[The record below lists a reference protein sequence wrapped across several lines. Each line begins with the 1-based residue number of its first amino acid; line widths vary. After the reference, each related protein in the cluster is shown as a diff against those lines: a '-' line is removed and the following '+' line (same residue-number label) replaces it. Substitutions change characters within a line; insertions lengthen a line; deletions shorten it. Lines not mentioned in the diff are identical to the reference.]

1 MRGLRKL
8 VSLLILAAA
17 PGAAAG
23 QDALGAKVVTGV
35 ITGADHQTYRPIPF
49 DVPADVERIT
59 VRLEYDSSNKTVIDL
74 GLWDPVRFRG
84 WSGGTRDRFT
94 ISRNDASP
102 GYLAGD
108 LPPGRWRVMLGVPTA
123 RPGSRSQYR
132 ITINFDRNGS
142 QDASNA
148 ISAPPINSA
157 PGWYRG
163 DLHMHDAN
171 SDGSCNSQRGKR
183 VPCPLFRTVQ
193 AAVDDGLDFI
203 AVTDHNTVSHFGD
216 LRELQPY
223 FDKLLLVPGIEITT
237 FGGHTNILG
246 PSRFVD
252 FRIGTPSVPSIRDLE
267 LSVAAAGAIMSINHP
282 ALPSG
287 ELCMGCGWTWKDTDW
302 RGVTA
307 VEAVNGT
314 VSEGPLAGIPYWYA
328 RLNEGHRLTGIGGSD
343 NHDADQPPGKPPIGR
358 PTTVVHARELSQ
370 RGILDAIRN
379 GEVFIDVDG
388 SRDRRLEVEARAG
401 NMTAVMGKTLLST
414 NSVTVRVHAFGVRGA
429 FAELVLNGK
438 VVSTKP
444 LESSD
449 AQIELGLSGRPC
461 GWIAANV
468 RNLTGHYLLIGNPI
482 YLHCR

>member
-1 MRGLRKL
+1 MGSLYKL
-8 VSLLILAAA
+8 LSALLLAAG

-23 QDALGAKVVTGV
+23 HDPVGAKVVTGV
-35 ITGADHQTYRPIPF
+35 ITGADYQTYRPIPF
-49 DVPADVERIT
+49 DVPKGVERIT
-59 VRLEYDSSNKTVIDL
+59 VKLEYDRSNKTVIDL

-84 WSGGTRDRFT
+84 WSGGTREAFT
-94 ISRNDASP
+94 VSRSDASP

-108 LPPGRWRVMLGVPTA
+108 LPPGRWEVMLGVPNV

-132 ITINFDRNGS
+132 VTINFDRGGG
-142 QDASNA
+142 QGASDA
-148 ISAPPINSA
+148 ISVPPIDSR

-163 DLHMHDAN
+163 DLHMHDAH

-193 AAVDDGLDFI
+193 AAAESGLDFI
-203 AVTDHNTVSHFGD
+203 AVTDHNTVSHFGA

-223 FDKLLLVPGIEITT
+223 FDKLLLLPGVEITT
-237 FGGHTNILG
+237 FRGHANIFG
-246 PSRFVD
+246 ARRFVD
-252 FRIGTPSVPSIRDLE
+252 FRLGSPSVPSIRDLE
-267 LSVAAAGAIMSINHP
+267 RNVAAAGAIMSINHP

-287 ELCMGCGWTWKDTDW
+287 ELCMGCGWTWKDTEW

-314 VSEGPLAGIPYWYA
+314 TSEGPLAGIPYWYA

-343 NHDADQPPGKPPIGR
+343 NHDADQPSGKPRIGR

-379 GEVFIDVDG
+379 GDVFIDVDG
-388 SRDRRLEVEARAG
+388 SRDRLLEVEARSG
-401 NMTAVMGKTLLST
+401 NLTAVMGQTLSSGDPL
-414 NSVTVRVHAFGVRGA
+414 TVRVHAIGVGDA
-429 FAELVLNGK
+429 IAELVLNGK

-444 LESSD
+444 LDASD
-449 AQIELGLSGRPC
+449 SQFEFGLSGRPC

-468 RNLTGHYLLIGNPI
+468 RSLAGHYLLIGNPI
-482 YLHCR
+482 YLRCR